1 MRNHENTCEQ
11 NRNKGKRFN
20 RDATGKR
27 GHYVPI
33 KTHGMGHKIAKTE
46 PLE

>member
-1 MRNHENTCEQ
+1 MRKHETTCEQ

-20 RDATGKR
+20 RDTSRKR
-27 GHYVPI
+27 GQYVPI
-33 KTHGMGHKIAKTE
+33 ETHGMGHKIPKAE

>member
-1 MRNHENTCEQ
+1 MKNHEVSCEQ

-20 RDATGKR
+20 RDASGKR
-27 GHYVPI
+27 GQYVPI
-33 KTHGMGHKIAKTE
+33 ATHGMGHKKPKTE